1 MRRVLRLVSV
11 DKLLSCQGALPVLWQ
26 TRADDHCDAASWIDN
41 EKSHCLDLEGRR
53 QIGGTFHVVHLDA
66 TANTA
71 NYARSDQ
78 DDGDLKTIAG
88 IVAGMNHFPSD
99 AEKATLTAIVD
110 SSERR
115 GVQMIASAVLNIQH
129 AANAEGKET
138 MGQIIAFDGAPANV
152 KALAEVVMGFSHM
165 ESVAAKATLAD
176 L

>member
-1 MRRVLRLVSV
+1 MIIEIAK
-11 DKLLSCQGALPVLWQ
+11 KLLVIVSIVLFSQ
-26 TRADDHCDAASWIDN
+26 FSLA
-41 EKSHCLDLEGRR
+41 
-53 QIGGTFHVVHLDA
+53 
-66 TANTA
+66 
-71 NYARSDQ
+71 Q